1 MKARECCSRL
11 KSMPGI
17 WILTLLLPAL
27 AVAETAYVTD
37 MLRLNVYASP
47 DFSGSTVR
55 TLVSGDAFEVLRR
68 ERLATAIEL
77 PDGTRG
83 YVRSAYLVEE
93 KPARLLVAETRAEV
107 DRLNAE
113 LAKIRAAFADPA
125 AEIDTLKQRI
135 AGLNEALAARQAVN
149 AKLSS
154 QVEQLENAM
163 QRYSR
168 SVPLN
173 WSLAALLVALV
184 GGFLGGLKY
193 VDRQIRRRHGGI
205 RVL

>member
-1 MKARECCSRL
+1 MVL
-11 KSMPGI
+11 TGPKSMPGI
-17 WILTLLLPAL
+17 WLLALLLPAL

-37 MLRLNVYASP
+37 LLRLNVYSSP

-55 TLVSGDAFEVLRR
+55 ALVSGDAFEVLRR

-83 YVRSAYLVEE
+83 YVRSAYLVKE
-93 KPARLLVAETRAEV
+93 KPARLIVAETRAEI
-107 DRLNAE
+107 DRLSAE
-113 LAKIRAAFADPA
+113 LAEVRAAFADPA

-135 AGLNEALAARQAVN
+135 AGLDEALAARQAVN
-149 AKLSS
+149 AKLNG
-154 QVEQLENAM
+154 QIERLENAVR
-163 QRYSR
+163 RYHR

-173 WSLAALLVALV
+173 WSLAALLVALA

-205 RVL
+205 RVH

>member
-1 MKARECCSRL
+1 
-11 KSMPGI
+11 MPGI
-17 WILTLLLPAL
+17 CILTLLLPAL
-27 AVAETAYVTD
+27 AAAETAYVTD
-37 MLRLNVYASP
+37 LLRLNVYSSP
-47 DFSGSTVR
+47 DFSGRTVR

-93 KPARLLVAETRAEV
+93 KPARLIVAETRAEI

-113 LAKIRAAFADPA
+113 LAEIRGAFADPA

-135 AGLNEALAARQAVN
+135 AGLNEALTARQAVN
-149 AKLSS
+149 AKLNG
-154 QVEQLENAM
+154 QIGQLENAV
-163 QRYSR
+163 QRYNR

-184 GGFLGGLKY
+184 SGFLGGLKY

-205 RVL
+205 RVH